1 MNLENFITNLA
12 DKGAKK
18 ALPSPVS
25 TVIFCLIFLTLYA
38 IILLQIFGIRDDIF
52 TILSTFDFQ
61 LELFLNIALIASAIV
76 CVAFSRLPTL
86 REKSWINLLII
97 ALFILLFMAVCFDC
111 CYAENHAPC
120 PGESYQCLLGILLF
134 SLIPLM
140 FLTAILRFGV
150 MTNYLFSF
158 LAIGIASG
166 AFGYLIERL
175 INEAEDKTHLLI
187 WHFSPIFLVII
198 LSAFVIKKTIK
209 KL

>member
-61 LELFLNIALIASAIV
+61 LEMFLNIALIVTAIASV
-76 CVAFSRLPTL
+76 TFLRLPTL
-86 REKSWINLLII
+86 SEKSWINFSII
-97 ALFILLFMAVCFDC
+97 AFFILLFLAVCFDC
-111 CYAENHAPC
+111 HSQENHAPC
-120 PGESYQCLLGILLF
+120 FSENYKCLLGILFF
-134 SLIPLM
+134 SLVPLF

-150 MTNYLFSF
+150 MTNYLSS
-158 LAIGIASG
+158 LIAIGFASG
-166 AFGYLIERL
+166 AFAYLVERL
-175 INEAEDKTHLLI
+175 INQAEEKMHLVL
-187 WHFSPIFLVII
+187 WHFLPIFLVI
-198 LSAFVIKKTIK
+198 LLGSFVIKKTIK